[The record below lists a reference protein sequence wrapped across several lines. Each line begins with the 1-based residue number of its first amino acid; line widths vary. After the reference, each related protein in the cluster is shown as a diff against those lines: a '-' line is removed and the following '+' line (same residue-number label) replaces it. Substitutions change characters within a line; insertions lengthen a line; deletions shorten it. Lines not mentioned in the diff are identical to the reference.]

1 MADFDISKLSFDELK
16 KLQRDVAK
24 MIDGYEERKKS
35 DARKI
40 IESRARELGFNLE
53 ELTGMIVKKKRAAP
67 TAKYRNPDK
76 ADETWSGRGR
86 KPVWYAAQ
94 LENGKSPSD
103 MLI

>member
-1 MADFDISKLSFDELK
+1 MTDFDVNTLSLDELK
-16 KLQRDVAK
+16 KLERDVAK
-24 MIDGYEERKKS
+24 MIDGYEERKKA
-35 DARKI
+35 DARKV
-40 IESRARELGFNLE
+40 IEARARELGFNLG

-67 TAKYRNPDK
+67 IAKYRNPDN

-94 LENGKSPSD
+94 IENGKLPAD